1 MNIEELSKSQLLLL
15 TLLVN
20 FVVAIATSIVTVS
33 LLQDAPPIITQT
45 VNRIVERTVETIVPD
60 SPSQTVVTREQTVIV
75 KEEDLVIS
83 AVAAAQSRT
92 VLLKKEKPDA
102 ATLAVGT
109 FLPRARAVV
118 VLGDARAI
126 GERPLVVFANGTSAE
141 ATLLRTVSGVSLYTF
156 ANEATLP
163 DVATFSLMPAKNIR
177 AGQSVFAIAADGSVA
192 TGIISLA
199 NADRI
204 TTTLPA
210 IPAGSQVVNTAG
222 DVIGLA
228 GTSAGSIVSAD
239 AVAAVLAEPAAQ

>member
-33 LLQDAPPIITQT
+33 LLQEAPPVITQT

-60 SPSQTVVTREQTVIV
+60 SPTQVVTREQTVVV

-92 VLLKKEKPDA
+92 VSLKKGEVSV
-102 ATLAVGT
+102 VGT
-109 FLPRARAVV
+109 FLPRARAAV
-118 VLGDARAI
+118 VLGDAKQL
-126 GERPLVVFANGTSAE
+126 GEHPTVVFSPELSVE
-141 ATLLRTVSGVSLYTF
+141 ATFLRTVGGVSLYTF
-156 ANEATLP
+156 ADGVTLP

-177 AGQSVFAIAADGSVA
+177 AGQSVFAIAADGSVV

-228 GTSAGSIVSAD
+228 GSAAGSIVSAD